1 MKGIVSS
8 LLVWMLTAV
17 CAQAGGDRI
26 WAALVL
32 ATKETPAK
40 APPKE
45 LARLAPVLED
55 VFGYN
60 TFYLLGQKKRELASG
75 GEEWLIPSREFFFR
89 VQCLER
95 GATAYSL
102 RIQLFRDQKLLVTT
116 EARLARG
123 APLYIRGPA
132 WGRGHLIF
140 LLEVL

>member
-1 MKGIVSS
+1 MKSVLSGLC
-8 LLVWMLTAV
+8 LLMLTAL
-17 CAQAGGDRI
+17 CAQANGDRI
-26 WAALVL
+26 WSALVL
-32 ATKETPAK
+32 ATKEEPARTV
-40 APPKE
+40 PRE
-45 LARLAPVLED
+45 LVKLAPALKD

-60 TFYLLGQKKRELASG
+60 SFYLLGQKKRDLVSG

-95 GATAYSL
+95 GATSYKL
-102 RIQLFRDQKLLVTT
+102 RIQLFRDTKLLVTT
-116 EARLARG
+116 EAQLARG

>member
-1 MKGIVSS
+1 MKGILSALG
-8 LLVWMLTAV
+8 LLMLTAIG
-17 CAQAGGDRI
+17 AQADGDRI
-26 WAALVL
+26 WSALIL
-32 ATKETPAK
+32 ATQEEPARTV
-40 APPKE
+40 PRE
-45 LARLAPVLED
+45 LVDLAPALKD

-60 TFYLLGQKKRELASG
+60 SFYLLGQKKRDLVSG

-95 GATAYSL
+95 GTTTYKL
-102 RIQLFRDQKLLVTT
+102 RIQLFRDTKLLLTT
-116 EARLARG
+116 EAQLARG